1 MRCSRARY
9 FARYVSVSDCASVT
23 NDDVNIAA
31 VVSPDDDAADQAERS
46 QATQSSKAASAARP
60 DEAARAASSLR
71 GGDSTAEGAGVSG
84 SLEEKIYNSKVKEEK
99 LEAALTAAKARM
111 AELEIMAAKLR
122 DAGECLNLADM
133 LDPPENLRPES
144 LPPCE
149 TQVPWHTTSGSHL
162 PTLAWVDDSLVP
174 DLPQAHR
181 PRLDERLQPKQQTI
195 AEGAMVLQST
205 TKLSNPYINVSRPP
219 PNIEDPSTWL
229 TFTLPGSSQRR

>member
-84 SLEEKIYNSKVKEEK
+84 SLEEEIYNSKVKEER
-99 LEAALTAAKARM
+99 LEIALTAAKARL
-111 AELEIMAAKLR
+111 AELEIVA
-122 DAGECLNLADM
+122 EQ
-133 LDPPENLRPES
+133 ENTRNWQTCWILQKICGLRPCHRVK
-144 LPPCE
+144 LKFRAIPL
-149 TQVPWHTTSGSHL
+149 QVRICILWHGLTTVSFQ
-162 PTLAWVDDSLVP
+162 TF
-174 DLPQAHR
+174 HR
-181 PRLDERLQPKQQTI
+181 LI
-195 AEGAMVLQST
+195 VHG
-205 TKLSNPYINVSRPP
+205 
-219 PNIEDPSTWL
+219 
-229 TFTLPGSSQRR
+229 